1 MEVIRY
7 FERKK
12 DFYINMEL
20 DIISLIMKGG
30 PPTILI
36 SIIFYLLLFPE
47 KAEKIT
53 VLLYRLIFKVFKLGE
68 KQIITHDI
76 QARVNEFSKKLSK
89 EIANVEPVGV
99 KVQWISD
106 TQTPKKFFDGNKL
119 VIRMRHHDSQDKN
132 FINASMVFISS
143 VFLRKSKKYM
153 SKSQKKSIDLYVGKK
168 LFEMEK
174 PQIADKFFEDFF
186 SMKTISNEK
195 IMGLIEKYEI
205 IDKVG
210 LIFPILVQ
218 ELTFFGEKIFY
229 KLNTNDIIKEI
240 SAFIDFLKNYA
251 EREIGEQ
258 RLKKNFTGVYC
269 RCGIVIIGIG
279 EKVKIG
285 LCEPYV
291 NYIKKII
298 NDKIENI
305 YLIGPATKENINF
318 IKNIIE
324 EVQSKLDVYKYV
336 DKKFKSKIKI
346 KEERKEVNTYL
357 VVLRSKEV
365 KRYIDEE
372 YHKKYINETS
382 S

>member
-1 MEVIRY
+1 MKI
-7 FERKK
+7 
-12 DFYINMEL
+12 EL
-20 DIISLIMKGG
+20 DIYSMIKNYGVYS
-30 PPTILI
+30 ILI
-36 SIIFYLLLFPE
+36 FIIFYLVFYPE
-47 KAEKIT
+47 KAEKLS
-53 VLLYRLIFKVFKLGE
+53 VLLYKIIYTICKLGE

-76 QARVNEFSKKLSK
+76 QARVNEFSKTLSK
-89 EIANVEPVGV
+89 EIANVEPVGI

-106 TQTPKKFFDGNKL
+106 TQTPKQFFDRNKL
-119 VIRMRHHDSQDKN
+119 VIRMRPHDSQDKN
-132 FINASMVFISS
+132 FINASMVFVSS

-153 SKSQKKSIDLYVGKK
+153 SKSQKESIDLYVGKK
-168 LFEMEK
+168 LFEKEK
-174 PQIADKFFEDFF
+174 PQIADQFFEDYF

-210 LIFPILVQ
+210 LFFPILVQ

-229 KLNTNDIIKEI
+229 KLKTNEIIKEL

-251 EREIGEQ
+251 EREIGER

-269 RCGIVIIGIG
+269 RCGIVIIG

-291 NYIKKII
+291 SYIEKVI

-372 YHKKYINETS
+372 YYKKYINETS
-382 S
+382 N

>member
-1 MEVIRY
+1 MKI
-7 FERKK
+7 
-12 DFYINMEL
+12 EL
-20 DIISLIMKGG
+20 DIYSMIKNYGVNGVIS
-30 PPTILI
+30 ILI
-36 SIIFYLLLFPE
+36 FIIFYLVFYPE
-47 KAEKIT
+47 KAEKLS
-53 VLLYRLIFKVFKLGE
+53 VLLYKIIYKILKLGE
-68 KQIITHDI
+68 KQIVTHDI

-89 EIANVEPVGV
+89 EIANIEPVGI
-99 KVQWISD
+99 KLQWISD
-106 TQTPKKFFDGNKL
+106 TQTPKQFFDRNKL
-119 VIRMRHHDSQDKN
+119 VVRMRRHDSQDKN
-132 FINASMVFISS
+132 FINASMVFVSS
-143 VFLRKSKKYM
+143 VFLKKSKKYM

-174 PQIADKFFEDFF
+174 PQIADQFFEDFF
-186 SMKTISNEK
+186 SIKTISNEK

-210 LIFPILVQ
+210 LFFPILVQ

-229 KLNTNDIIKEI
+229 KLKTSDIIKEI
-240 SAFIDFLKNYA
+240 SAFIDFLKDYA
-251 EREIGEQ
+251 EREIGER
-258 RLKKNFTGVYC
+258 RLKKNFTGAYC

-291 NYIKKII
+291 SYIEKVI

-372 YHKKYINETS
+372 YYKKYITS
-382 S
+382 N

>member
-1 MEVIRY
+1 MKIA
-7 FERKK
+7 
-12 DFYINMEL
+12 L
-20 DIISLIMKGG
+20 DSISLIMKGG
-30 PPTILI
+30 PYAILI
-36 SIIFYLLLFPE
+36 FIIFYILFFPE
-47 KAEKIT
+47 KAEKFT
-53 VLLYRLIFKVFKLGE
+53 VLLCRLIFMIFRLGE

-76 QARVNEFSKKLSK
+76 QARVNEFSKTLSK
-89 EIANVEPVGV
+89 EIANVEPVGI

-106 TQTPKKFFDGNKL
+106 NETPKQFFDRNKL
-119 VIRMRHHDSQDKN
+119 VIRMRRHDSQDKN
-132 FINASMVFISS
+132 FINASMVFVAS
-143 VFLRKSKKYM
+143 VFLIKSKKYM
-153 SKSQKKSIDLYVGKK
+153 SKSQKESIDLYVGKK

-174 PQIADKFFEDFF
+174 PQIADQFYEDFF

-210 LIFPILVQ
+210 LFFPILVQ

-229 KLNTNDIIKEI
+229 KLKTIDIIKEI

-251 EREIGEQ
+251 EREIGEE
-258 RLKKNFTGVYC
+258 RLPKNFTGVYC
-269 RCGIVIIGIG
+269 RCGIVIIG

-291 NYIKKII
+291 NYIKNVI

-324 EVQSKLDVYKYV
+324 EVQSKLDVYRYV

-372 YHKKYINETS
+372 YSRKYIDKTNK
-382 S
+382 

>member
-1 MEVIRY
+1 M
-7 FERKK
+7 KT
-12 DFYINMEL
+12 EL
-20 DIISLIMKGG
+20 DIYSMIKNYGAYS
-30 PPTILI
+30 ILI
-36 SIIFYLLLFPE
+36 FIIFYLVFYPE
-47 KAEKIT
+47 KAEKLS
-53 VLLYRLIFKVFKLGE
+53 VLLYKIIYTIFKLGE
-68 KQIITHDI
+68 KQIVTHDI
-76 QARVNEFSKKLSK
+76 QARVNEFSKTLSK
-89 EIANVEPVGV
+89 EIANLEPVGI
-99 KVQWISD
+99 KLQWISD
-106 TQTPKKFFDGNKL
+106 TQTPEQFFDRNKL
-119 VIRMRHHDSQDKN
+119 VIRMRRHDSQDKN
-132 FINASMVFISS
+132 FINASMVFVSS
-143 VFLRKSKKYM
+143 VFLKKSKKYM
-153 SKSQKKSIDLYVGKK
+153 SKSQKESIDLYVGKK

-174 PQIADKFFEDFF
+174 PQIADQFYEDFF

-210 LIFPILVQ
+210 LFFPILVQ

-229 KLNTNDIIKEI
+229 KLKTIDIIKEI

-251 EREIGEQ
+251 EREIGEE
-258 RLKKNFTGVYC
+258 RLPKNFTGVYC
-269 RCGIVIIGIG
+269 RCGIVIIG
-279 EKVKIG
+279 EKLKIG

-291 NYIKKII
+291 NYIKNVI

-324 EVQSKLDVYKYV
+324 EVQSKLDVYRYV

-346 KEERKEVNTYL
+346 KEEIKEVNTYL

-372 YHKKYINETS
+372 YSRKYIDKTNK
-382 S
+382 